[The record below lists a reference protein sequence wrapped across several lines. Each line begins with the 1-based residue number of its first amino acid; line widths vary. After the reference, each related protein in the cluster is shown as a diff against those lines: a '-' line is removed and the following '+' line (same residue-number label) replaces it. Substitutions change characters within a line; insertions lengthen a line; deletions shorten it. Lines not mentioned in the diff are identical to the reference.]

1 MGWRSYPLTPAALI
15 PSRSVP
21 LHRPSRESVLF
32 WGLLALH
39 LLPIWIF
46 PFIPTQDGPS
56 HQALTLILRQ
66 YDHPGA
72 GLLRQYYLPNRE
84 ALPNWFIFFLMV
96 KALGFATVPVAE
108 KILLSAYVLLL
119 PLGARYALRTIAPS
133 AGFLALLAFP
143 FLYNFTFNMGF
154 FNFCFSLAAF
164 LFALGYFLGNGLKN
178 GERMGPGRTAL
189 LTLLVLW
196 VYFCHP
202 VTLVVTVAAL
212 LTLAG
217 WRLLLDLLAAPAPR
231 FTLRAL
237 GRGCRHRLLAPAVAA
252 LPALILMAAFVR
264 GRAGA
269 GTFRLPMMVK
279 VKHLAGLYSLV
290 SLTAWTIPLAIALA
304 VLFYALAALC
314 LRARRKLP
322 LQPGDGLL
330 LAAAVLAV
338 AFFAAPS
345 NLSGGGFI
353 NHRLV
358 LFPFLTLMLW
368 FATFEHP
375 GRRRLWVQGFAAAI
389 ALGFL
394 GLTAWKYAELDAGIA
409 EIVAVGDHVAPDH
422 TFLFLSYAHQGLDAA
437 GRPAAFRVWPFVHAG
452 GYVGAR
458 RRLVDLSLY
467 EANENYFPLLYRPA
481 LNPYDYLEAG
491 PLGIEG
497 VPPWVDLAAYPRRTG
512 GSVDYVLLWGL
523 RDEQKA
529 DPKVRAVLGQLAAGY
544 DLIDRSAG
552 GRALLY
558 RARR

>member
-1 MGWRSYPLTPAALI
+1 MGRRSYPQGPRTADTIAAV
-15 PSRSVP
+15 R
-21 LHRPSRESVLF
+21 RPSRETVLF

-39 LLPIWIF
+39 LLPLWVF

-56 HQALTLILRQ
+56 HQALTFILRQ

-96 KALGFATVPVAE
+96 KALGLVTVPVAE
-108 KILLSAYVLLL
+108 KLLLSAYVLLL
-119 PLGARYALRTIAPS
+119 PLSARYALRAIDRE

-143 FLYNFTFNMGF
+143 FLYNFTFSMGF

-164 LFALGYFLGNGLKN
+164 LFTVGYWLKHS
-178 GERMGPGRTAL
+178 ERMGLGRTAL

-217 WRLLLDLLAAPAPR
+217 WRLLLDLLAAPERR
-231 FTLRAL
+231 FALPTLW
-237 GRGCRHRLLAPAVAA
+237 RGFLHRLLAPFVAS
-252 LPALILMAAFVR
+252 LPALALMAAFVR
-264 GRAGA
+264 SRPGA
-269 GTFRLPMMVK
+269 GTFRLPMTVK
-279 VKHLAGLYSLV
+279 FKHLAGLYSLV
-290 SLTAWTIPLAIALA
+290 SLTTWTIPLALALA
-304 VLFYALAALC
+304 LLFYALAALC
-314 LRARRKLP
+314 LRARGKLP
-322 LQPGDGLL
+322 PQPGDGLL
-330 LAAAVLAV
+330 LTVAVLAV
-338 AFFAAPS
+338 TFFAAPS
-345 NLSGGGFI
+345 NLSGGAFI

-358 LFPFLTLMLW
+358 LFPFLALMLW
-368 FATFEHP
+368 FATFEHSA
-375 GRRRLWVQGFAAAI
+375 RRRLGVQIAAAVI
-389 ALGFL
+389 AVGFL
-394 GLTAWKYAELDAGIA
+394 GLITWKYAELDAGIA
-409 EIVAVGDHVAPDH
+409 EIVAAGDHVEPDH

-437 GRPAAFRVWPFVHAG
+437 GRPASFRVWPFVHAG

-481 LNPYDYLEAG
+481 LNPYDHLAAD

-497 VPPWVDLAAYPRRTG
+497 DPPWVDLAAYPKRTG

-523 RDEQKA
+523 RDERKSE
-529 DPKVRAVLGQLAAGY
+529 PKVQSVLAQLAAGY
-544 DLIDRSAG
+544 DLVERSPDG
-552 GRALLY
+552 LALLY
-558 RARR
+558 RARPHL

>member
-1 MGWRSYPLTPAALI
+1 VAA
-15 PSRSVP
+15 
-21 LHRPSRESVLF
+21 RPTRETVLF
-32 WGLLALH
+32 WGLIALH

-84 ALPNWFIFFLMV
+84 ALPNWFIFFLMTR
-96 KALGFATVPVAE
+96 ALGFVTVPVAE
-108 KILLSAYVLLL
+108 KILLSAYILLL
-119 PLGARYALRTIAPS
+119 PLSARYALRAIDPR

-164 LFALGYFLGNGLKN
+164 LFAVGYWWKHA
-178 GERMGPGRTAL
+178 ERMAPGRTAL
-189 LTLLVLW
+189 LALLMLW
-196 VYFCHP
+196 VYVCHP

-212 LTLAG
+212 FTLAG
-217 WRLLLDLLAAPAPR
+217 WRLLLDLLAAPERRFAPV
-231 FTLRAL
+231 AL
-237 GRGCRHRLLAPAVAA
+237 WRGFRRRLLAPTIAS
-252 LPALILMAAFVR
+252 LPPLVLIAAFVR

-269 GTFRLPMMVK
+269 GTFRLPMLVK
-279 VKHLAGLYSLV
+279 IKHLAGLYSLV
-290 SLTAWTIPLAIALA
+290 SLTTWTIPLAIALA
-304 VLFYALAALC
+304 VLFYTLAALC
-314 LRARRKLP
+314 LRARRRLP
-322 LQPGDGLL
+322 LQVGDGLL
-330 LAAAVLAV
+330 LAVAVLAV
-338 AFFAAPS
+338 TFFAAPS
-345 NLSGGGFI
+345 NLAGGGFI

-368 FATFEHP
+368 FATFEHSA
-375 GRRRLWVQGFAAAI
+375 RRRLGMQVAAAAI

-394 GLTAWKYAELDAGIA
+394 GLMAWKYAELDAGLA

-422 TFLFLSYAHQGLDAA
+422 TFLFLSYAHQGLEAD

-481 LNPYDYLEAG
+481 LNPYVHLAPD

-497 VPPWVDLAAYPRRTG
+497 EPPRVDLTAYPRRTG

-523 RDEQKA
+523 RDERRT
-529 DPKVRAVLGQLAAGY
+529 DPKVRAVLDPLAAGY
-544 DLIDRSAG
+544 DLVARSPDG
-552 GRALLY
+552 LALLY
-558 RARR
+558 RRRPAL

>member
-1 MGWRSYPLTPAALI
+1 
-15 PSRSVP
+15 VP
-21 LHRPSRESVLF
+21 TRRPTRETILF

-66 YDHPGA
+66 YDHPDA

-96 KALGFATVPVAE
+96 KALGFVAVPVAE

-119 PLGARYALRTIAPS
+119 PLGARYALRAIDRR

-164 LFALGYFLGNGLKN
+164 LFALGYWLKN
-178 GERMGPGRTAL
+178 SERMSLGRTAL
-189 LTLLVLW
+189 LTLLMLW
-196 VYFCHP
+196 VYACHP

-212 LTLAG
+212 FTLAG
-217 WRLLLDLLAAPAPR
+217 WRLLLDLLAAPAEHR
-231 FTLRAL
+231 FAPLAL
-237 GRGCRHRLLAPAVAA
+237 WRGFRRWLLAPSIAS
-252 LPALILMAAFVR
+252 LPPLILIAAFVR

-269 GTFRLPMMVK
+269 GTFRLPMLVK
-279 VKHLAGLYSLV
+279 IKHLFGLYTLV
-290 SLTAWTIPLAIALA
+290 SMTAWTIPLAIALA
-304 VLFYALAALC
+304 ILFYALAALC
-314 LRARRKLP
+314 LRVRRGTA
-322 LQPGDGLL
+322 LQVGDGLL
-330 LAAAVLAV
+330 LTVAVLAV
-338 AFFAAPS
+338 TFFAAPS

-368 FATFEHP
+368 FATFEHSA
-375 GRRRLWVQGFAAAI
+375 RRRLVVQTAAAAI

-394 GLTAWKYAELDAGIA
+394 GLMAGKYAELDAGI
-409 EIVAVGDHVAPDH
+409 EKIVAVGNHVPPDH

-437 GRPAAFRVWPFVHAG
+437 GRPTASRVWPFVHAG

-481 LNPYDYLEAG
+481 LNPYEHLASD

-497 VPPWVDLAAYPRRTG
+497 EPPWVDLAAYPKRTG

-523 RDEQKA
+523 RDERRA
-529 DPKVRAVLGQLAAGY
+529 EPKVRSVLDQLAAGY
-544 DLIDRSAG
+544 DLVASSRDGLAV
-552 GRALLY
+552 LY
-558 RARR
+558 RARPR

>member
-1 MGWRSYPLTPAALI
+1 MPRNS
-15 PSRSVP
+15 
-21 LHRPSRESVLF
+21 PSRESVLF

-39 LLPIWIF
+39 LVPIWIF

-96 KALGFATVPVAE
+96 KALGFVAVPVAE
-108 KILLSAYVLLL
+108 KILLSVYIFLL
-119 PLGARYALRTIAPS
+119 PLGARYALRAIDPR

-164 LFALGYFLGNGLKN
+164 LFTLGYGLKHR
-178 GERMGPGRTAL
+178 ERMGPGRTAL

-212 LTLAG
+212 FTLAG
-217 WRLLLDLLAAPAPR
+217 WRLLLDLLAAPEPR
-231 FTLRAL
+231 FTLRTL
-237 GRGCRHRLLAPAVAA
+237 GRGFRRRLLAPTVAA
-252 LPALILMAAFVR
+252 LPAMILMAAFVR

-269 GTFRLPMMVK
+269 GSFRLPMAAK

-290 SLTAWTIPLAIALA
+290 SLTTWTIPLATALA
-304 VLFYALAALC
+304 VLFSALAALC
-314 LRARRKLP
+314 LRARRKQP

-338 AFFAAPS
+338 TFFAAPS
-345 NLSGGGFI
+345 NLSGGAFI

-375 GRRRLWVQGFAAAI
+375 ARRRLAVQALAAAL

-394 GLTAWKYAELDAGIA
+394 GLMAWKYAELDAGIA
-409 EIVAVGDHVAPDH
+409 EVVAVGDHVVPDH

-437 GRPAAFRVWPFVHAG
+437 GRPAVFRVWPFVHAG

-481 LNPYDYLEAG
+481 LNPYDHLAAG

-512 GSVDYVLLWGL
+512 GTVDYVLLWGL

-529 DPKVRAVLGQLAAGY
+529 DPKVRDVLGQLAAGY
-544 DLIDRSAG
+544 DLIARSAS
-552 GRALLY
+552 GRALLF
-558 RARR
+558 RARRP